1 MGIEKINA
9 PEHLALQTE
18 NDALRAEL
26 EAMRSALSQQAS
38 ASRGQSQAETMQRA
52 LYQISETTHSCRD
65 LFEIFGQIHH
75 IIGEL
80 VPAKNCFIALY
91 DEETTLVSF
100 PYYVD
105 EYDPQPTP
113 RSLSERGLT
122 HRVIQTGEAVLMKP
136 EMRAQRIA
144 RGEQIIGSIC
154 LDWLGVPLK
163 LEDRV
168 IGALVIQSYD
178 GDVRYSDHDK
188 ELLQFVSW
196 QVAAAIERKRT
207 ADRITHLA
215 WHDVLTGLPNRALLH
230 ERLQQTLLLAKRQQ
244 RRFAYTCVDLDKF
257 KPIND
262 RYGHATGDALLV
274 QVAARMREGVRETD
288 TVARV
293 GGDEFIVLL
302 QDIES
307 AEKTLALADKIRD
320 RLHQPFEIEG
330 QLHHISASLGV
341 ALYPDDALDVEELAT
356 RADAALYAAKNAGG
370 NKVFM
375 SAGE

>member
-1 MGIEKINA
+1 MTTN
-9 PEHLALQTE
+9 PLEHIALRSE
-18 NDALRAEL
+18 NEALRAEL
-26 EAMRSALSQQAS
+26 ESMRSALNQQAS
-38 ASRGQSQAETMQRA
+38 ASVGQSRDQTLQRA

-65 LFEIFGQIHH
+65 LTDIFAQIHH

-80 VPAKNCFIALY
+80 LPAKNCFIALY

-105 EYDPQPTP
+105 EYDPQPIP
-113 RSLSERGLT
+113 QPLSGRGLT

-136 EMRAQRIA
+136 DMRAQRIA

-163 LEDRV
+163 LEDRI
-168 IGALVIQSYD
+168 IGALVIQSYH
-178 GDVRYSDHDK
+178 GDVRYSEHDK
-188 ELLQFVSW
+188 ELLQFVSS

-207 ADRITHLA
+207 ADRIAHLA
-215 WHDVLTGLPNRALLH
+215 WHDVLTGLPNRALLR
-230 ERLQQTLLLAKRQQ
+230 ERLQQTILLAKRQQ

-274 QVAARMREGVRETD
+274 QVAARMRECVRETD

-307 AEKTLALADKIRD
+307 VESTLFLANKIRD
-320 RLHQPFEIEG
+320 QLQLPFEIEG
-330 QLHHISASLGV
+330 QWHHVSASLGV
-341 ALYPDDALDVEELAT
+341 ALYPEYALDAEKLAAC
-356 RADAALYAAKNAGG
+356 ADAALYAAKNAGG
-370 NKVFM
+370 NKVCM
-375 SAGE
+375 SAEG